1 MKLLAV
7 FALAFALTLCPNGVV
22 AAPASAGSAVS
33 QGPTRESAESSLT
46 LFYKPGRTKT
56 QIDVSVNESVITR
69 IQPGETIKLLPSSGP
84 LTVHLA
90 ALPLRGKGSG
100 PTLAWQTEI
109 EESKSKHVVVQ
120 MSNTGISLLEQRRY
134 VRARPFDKTFALDG
148 EDNSWVNVSPPP
160 PNSLRRNDKAPRHTI
175 QWSSPKSWPV
185 RVLFIPGHALYEFDK
200 KGNVTRMDG
209 RQPSSPLSIKQER
222 HGNKPAWSNGDVFH
236 LVSGNAV
243 FDDKVESARTFVRTR
258 GGRVCPAMAIAE
270 AYRRLRGLPSPIF
283 SGACDQAIQWRQSGT
298 PLWAYQS
305 DANSGEP
312 PELLWSVQY
321 FRDPVR
327 PLADFEGKCV
337 YGCSAE
343 IIRSDHPA
351 NQQQ

>member
-1 MKLLAV
+1 M
-7 FALAFALTLCPNGVV
+7 
-22 AAPASAGSAVS
+22 S

-90 ALPLRGKGSG
+90 ALPLRGEGSA
-100 PTLAWQTEI
+100 PTLAWRTEI
-109 EESKSKHVVVQ
+109 EEGKSKHVVVQ
-120 MSNTGISLLEQRRY
+120 VSNTGISLLERRRY
-134 VRARPFDKTFALDG
+134 VRARPFAKTFALDG
-148 EDNSWVNVSPPP
+148 EDNSWVDVSPPP
-160 PNSLRRNDKAPRHTI
+160 PNSLRRNDEAPRHKI
-175 QWSSPKSWPV
+175 QWSSPRSWPV

-209 RQPSSPLSIKQER
+209 RQPSTPLSIKQEQR
-222 HGNKPAWSNGDVFH
+222 GNKPAWSNGNVFH

-243 FDDKVESARTFVRTR
+243 FDDKVESARTFVLTK

-270 AYRRLRGLPSPIF
+270 AYRLLHELPSPIF
-283 SGACDQAIQWRQSGT
+283 SGACEQAVQWRQSGT
-298 PLWAYQS
+298 PLWAYQL
-305 DANSGEP
+305 DANRGGP
-312 PELLWSVQY
+312 PQLQWSVQY

-327 PLADFEGKCV
+327 PLADSAGKCV
-337 YGCSAE
+337 YGCSEKNETAG
-343 IIRSDHPA
+343 RPAA
-351 NQQQ
+351 NQKR